1 MNYKYLTG
9 PFAGAIAGEG
19 RILDV
24 PFDQLDDDLKT
35 RVTQFATDHGI
46 TDMED
51 AKERYRL
58 PPTHTS
64 FKYPLPL
71 LHHLQRYPCTAP
83 PPPHL
88 QHH

>member
-1 MNYKYLTG
+1 MNYQYLTG

-51 AKERYRL
+51 AKERYEL
-58 PPTHTS
+58 SWESVTTDE
-64 FKYPLPL
+64 PLGLGSVNPVSEWSDD
-71 LHHLQRYPCTAP
+71 
-83 PPPHL
+83 
-88 QHH
+88 